1 MRQKNVF
8 ISISWRR
15 AIPAVAGIILLTLYT
30 QQEAEAATTFGF
42 SSTGSTSYP
51 ITKSGDTNIETGAPS
66 IVVNVIQAANK
77 ITVSSPITIQS
88 FVLYFQATYAHKLK
102 FAVYPDNG
110 GTPVGQTLVK
120 QTGEYS
126 VSGTGWVTVTLAT
139 ADYINLSAGT
149 YWLCFLGDTTAG
161 TVRRA
166 GNTTDYYASQ
176 TYASGYPATFPAATS
191 EAQGQYS
198 FYAADVQVRGY
209 AKATKATLSQN
220 SATINS
226 MSFYSHATGNFRL
239 AIYSDSSGPSSKLWE
254 SNSTAAT
261 ASAWNTVQ
269 ISAGTP
275 SGLTLNSGT
284 YWLAWQWDS
293 ENSGPS
299 YTAGS
304 SGDGNYISQA
314 YGAFSSSWSGGTS
327 SSEKWSIYA
336 TYTTTS
342 DFFQLFCKLGTVY
355 LIQREQR
362 PAFPAAGLPPTPR
375 RKSRV
380 FSAVKVLKFSNLRR
394 KRPLRLSG
402 FALLR

>member
-1 MRQKNVF
+1 MLQKVRTPYRN
-8 ISISWRR
+8 R
-15 AIPAVAGIILLTLYT
+15 IIFDLLLIMFTILPFFLSPT
-30 QQEAEAATTFGF
+30 IGSAEAATTFGF

-51 ITKSGDTNIETGAPS
+51 ATNYGDTNTETGAPS
-66 IVVNVIQAANK
+66 VVANIIQAANK
-77 ITVSSPITIQS
+77 ITVSGPITIQS
-88 FVLYFQATYAHKLK
+88 FVLYFQATYAHNLK

-120 QTGEYS
+120 QTGGYS

-166 GNTTDYYASQ
+166 GTTTDYYVGQ
-176 TYASGYPATFPAATS
+176 TYSSGYPATYPSATS
-191 EAQGQYS
+191 ETQGKYS
-198 FYAADVQVRGY
+198 FYVTSVQVDGE
-209 AKATKATLSQN
+209 AKATKASLSKN

-269 ISAGTP
+269 ISEGTP
-275 SGLTLNSGT
+275 SSLTLNSGT

-293 ENSGPS
+293 ANSGPS

-304 SGDGNYISQA
+304 SGDGNCISQT
-314 YGAFSSSWSGGTS
+314 YGAFPSSWSGGTS
-327 SSEKWSIYA
+327 SSEEWSIYA

-342 DFFQLFCKLGTVY
+342 DFFQIF
-355 LIQREQR
+355 E
-362 PAFPAAGLPPTPR
+362 
-375 RKSRV
+375 
-380 FSAVKVLKFSNLRR
+380 
-394 KRPLRLSG
+394 
-402 FALLR
+402 